1 MDEHSSKITNFPKQ
15 GTLIWLDFDPTAGV
29 EINKR
34 RPALVFTNN
43 GFQARC
49 NLVGVI
55 PITSTDNGFPLHIP
69 LRNCRTTGVLACE
82 HFKSLDYKARN
93 WQFIEKIPDEIFEEV
108 QEMMAAMQA

>member
-1 MDEHSSKITNFPKQ
+1 MDEHSSPLTNFPKQ
-15 GTLIWLDFDPTAGV
+15 GSIIWLDFDPTAGV

-43 GFQARC
+43 GFQSRC
-49 NLVGVI
+49 NFVGVI

-69 LRNCRTTGVLACE
+69 LRNCQTKGVLVCE
-82 HFKSLDYKARN
+82 QFKSLDYKSRH
-93 WQFIEKIPDEIFEEV
+93 WKFIEQVPAEIFEEV